1 MFVYLIFVY
10 SFVVFECGY
19 PLLITIFQKL
29 TMASPPVIPHYGIVD
44 FDAEKEYDYNG
55 MALPE
60 E

>member
-19 PLLITIFQKL
+19 LLFITIFQNL
-29 TMASPPVIPHYGIVD
+29 TMTSPLVVSHYGIVN
-44 FDAEKEYDYNG
+44 FDAEEEYDYNS